1 MSSPDPQASSPLFRG
16 NSVLIA
22 GIVTLALALRVA
34 RVLQTPNLYSSDPAT
49 RALFAEKLSAFGWS
63 EVYASTIWPPV
74 HFWLLSWG
82 QWLGG
87 TDPQLGARGVA
98 VLLGALACWPAFL
111 VAQRSALL
119 IWPESPQSSSV
130 CAALAGLLVALEP
143 LGLRFSALTYAE
155 VPCTFFVLA
164 TCAAL
169 LPDAKARPARWWIA
183 LPCLALACGLRYEAW
198 LLAPLMLLCSNIAVK
213 ERIALAAASVAPAS
227 LWFIDR
233 PRYFALN
240 SVTRE
245 KMGDILPSLE
255 PDRLGAIIG
264 TIRTLLNNG
273 LPVLLPLAALGLF
286 VLLRNS
292 KTLVLPGA
300 SIAALAFPPISALLG
315 HVPLFERYL
324 QLPMTLLAIAAAI
337 GALACARWA
346 QARPGCP
353 ALVSQMALPILAIIL
368 IGPLVPRTASGISE
382 VLDKG
387 DPPMIGTEQEDPQR
401 IARKR
406 AADLAAQGN
415 WQDLDETALL
425 LNQLALE
432 HPDLLVY
439 IEPNLRTASYM
450 YWRASIPAHRVA
462 GFYQWTRE
470 DVRWKEDIN
479 KVLQGWP
486 KAIYVLVTSGG
497 EAGQLLQLP
506 GPDVSC
512 QRLQNHRA
520 GKSQVRCLAETRGY
534 RIFEVSPIGK
544 EILNETIHEESG
556 ELHHENDS
564 PRSNDK
570 EAAPGPT

>member
-1 MSSPDPQASSPLFRG
+1 MSSPAPQGSSPVFRG
-16 NSVLIA
+16 NSALIA
-22 GIVTLALALRVA
+22 GVVALALALRVA

-87 TDPQLGARGVA
+87 TDPQLGARAVA

-119 IWPESPQSSSV
+119 IWPESTQSASI
-130 CAALAGLLVALEP
+130 CATLAGLLVALEP

-169 LPDAKARPARWWIA
+169 LPDARGRPARWWLA

-198 LLAPLMLLCSNIAVK
+198 LLAPLMLLCSNVTLK
-213 ERIALAAASVAPAS
+213 ERIALTAASVAPAS

-245 KMGDILPSLE
+245 KMGDILPNLE
-255 PDRLGAIIG
+255 PDRLGAIVG
-264 TIRTLLNNG
+264 AIRTLLNNG

-286 VLLRNS
+286 VLLRNREM
-292 KTLVLPGA
+292 LVLPYA
-300 SIAALAFPPISALLG
+300 TIAALAFPPIAAMLG

-324 QLPMTLLAIAAAI
+324 QLPMTLLAIAAAV

-346 QARPGCP
+346 QSTPRLPAR
-353 ALVSQMALPILAIIL
+353 LSHMALPILAIIL
-368 IGPLVPRTASGISE
+368 IGPLIPRTASGIGE

-387 DPPMIGTEQEDPQR
+387 DPPLLGKEQDPLR
-401 IARKR
+401 NAKKK

-415 WQDLDETALL
+415 WQELDETALL
-425 LNQLALE
+425 LHELALQR
-432 HPDLLVY
+432 PDLLVY
-439 IEPNLRTASYM
+439 IEPNLRTASYL
-450 YWRASIPAHRVA
+450 YWRASIPPHRVA

-470 DVRWKEDIN
+470 DVRWEEDID
-479 KVLQGWP
+479 KVLHGWS

-497 EAGQLLQLP
+497 EAGKMLQIP
-506 GPDVSC
+506 GPNVSC
-512 QRLQNHRA
+512 QDLQNHRI
-520 GKSQVRCLAETRGY
+520 GKSQLRCLAETRGY
-534 RIFEVSPIGK
+534 RIFEARPVAK
-544 EILNETIHEESG
+544 EVPDIPVHEESG

-564 PRSNDK
+564 PRSK
-570 EAAPGPT
+570 EREAAPGPT